1 LIVLFFIPALWQ
13 RQSANPTL
21 FFQNLWDGC
30 EIVIMEMTR
39 IESGYLLLPALF

>member
-30 EIVIMEMTR
+30 ASKSIVQTFTMAQATGGLER
-39 IESGYLLLPALF
+39 